1 MKNMIAGTKRIP
13 ITLLFALITT
23 VFFICVTNEAKALD
37 IGGGDFA
44 VEIVR
49 DNEVYD
55 EAYDLLE
62 AVEIAEN
69 GDILRLISDTELN
82 DTLTLNKNLS
92 IDLNGFI
99 ITLNGC
105 GIESGE
111 GFVLDDSD
119 KLREHDIIING
130 SLTTIAGGAIVGSD
144 TYAVTVLTGIMTL
157 KGGSVTG
164 NTGGVK
170 INADGGFILSG
181 GSICKN
187 DTDLFIAGNTVIEV
201 NSEPESHIGV
211 TLENPNRV
219 FANSYSANV
228 FSSNDDNYIIA
239 PDKDGKA
246 ILGEKREVTFYDG
259 KEKLFAKNTVK
270 GGYVTPDAA
279 PAKECQ
285 KFIGWVTESGGTAD
299 FDSVASDMAVYA
311 KYSENHNFSLTPV
324 WTWNSEFSAAEATF
338 VCSVCEHKKSIAA
351 SITSEKINGETKYT
365 ATAEFGEKNFSD
377 SKIVNDP
384 PEEITTPELPST
396 EDKVE
401 SGETENSGPKTDA
414 DKPFD
419 PRWYILIVGVG
430 VLLIAATVIVVVKL
444 KKSKK

>member
-170 INADGGFILSG
+170 INADGGLILSG

-187 DTDLFIAGNTVIEV
+187 DTDLFISGNTVIEA
-201 NSEPESHIGV
+201 NSIPEAHIGV

-219 FANSYSANV
+219 FANSYSENAFRSRRQLYNC
-228 FSSNDDNYIIA
+228 SRQGRQS
-239 PDKDGKA
+239 
-246 ILGEKREVTFYDG
+246 
-259 KEKLFAKNTVK
+259 
-270 GGYVTPDAA
+270 
-279 PAKECQ
+279 
-285 KFIGWVTESGGTAD
+285 D
-299 FDSVASDMAVYA
+299 F
-311 KYSENHNFSLTPV
+311 
-324 WTWNSEFSAAEATF
+324 
-338 VCSVCEHKKSIAA
+338 
-351 SITSEKINGETKYT
+351 
-365 ATAEFGEKNFSD
+365 
-377 SKIVNDP
+377 
-384 PEEITTPELPST
+384 
-396 EDKVE
+396 
-401 SGETENSGPKTDA
+401 
-414 DKPFD
+414 
-419 PRWYILIVGVG
+419 R
-430 VLLIAATVIVVVKL
+430 
-444 KKSKK
+444 